1 MKDLQNKKH
10 YCYKIHT
17 LLMKSRAYP
26 SSMDNPLI
34 WTTSLPF
41 LPENLDTPFYEFS
54 EISTLPV
61 NKGVGV
67 GGVHTMTHELCQQNA
82 VSSSTFPRLFPF
94 GF

>member
-1 MKDLQNKKH
+1 
-10 YCYKIHT
+10 
-17 LLMKSRAYP
+17 MKSRAYP
-26 SSMDNPLI
+26 SSIDNPLI

-67 GGVHTMTHELCQQNA
+67 GGFTL
-82 VSSSTFPRLFPF
+82 
-94 GF
+94 